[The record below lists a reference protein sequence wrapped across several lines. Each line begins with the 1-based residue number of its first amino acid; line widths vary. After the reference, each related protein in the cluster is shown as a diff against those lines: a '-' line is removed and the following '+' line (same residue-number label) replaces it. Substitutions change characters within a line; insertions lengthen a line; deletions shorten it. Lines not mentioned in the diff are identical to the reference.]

1 MCIAAVLLSRMV
13 PVAVVTSS
21 TLYCSAFLA
30 LCGHNCSDWQSH
42 LACVA
47 GIKGGRAEGKKVEK
61 RESPPPPPFKSQ
73 LANSNILLLAITMFR
88 GRWLVY
94 FYFCFFSFCV
104 ETALLNG
111 SVTLGSL
118 SVSLFSTSPTYI
130 LGEISFGPN
139 YLQCVM
145 YRADFTI

>member
-1 MCIAAVLLSRMV
+1 MCIAAVLLSQMV

-47 GIKGGRAEGKKVEK
+47 GIKGGREEGKKVEK
-61 RESPPPPPFKSQ
+61 RESPPPPLSLSWPTVTFFYQ
-73 LANSNILLLAITMFR
+73 LTMFR
-88 GRWLVY
+88 GRLLVY
-94 FYFCFFSFCV
+94 FYFCFFNFCV
-104 ETALLNG
+104 EATLLNG

-118 SVSLFSTSPTYI
+118 SVSLFSTAPTYI
-130 LGEISFGPN
+130 LGEFSFGPN